1 MALSAG
7 GGKGEVEKPAGRRNM
22 TELAGGAGGVVGC
35 AAFIF
40 KKRIGNDVAKEVKRE
55 VAERGH
61 ALATIRN
68 IGIVAHIDAGKTT
81 TTERMLFYTGKVHKM
96 GEVHDGNT
104 VMDWM
109 PQEQERGITIT
120 SAATTCFWRDSQI
133 NIIDTPGHV
142 DFTAEV
148 ERSLRVL
155 DGAVGVFCAVGG
167 VQPQSETVW
176 RQANKY
182 QVPRIAFINKMDRTG
197 AGFERVV
204 QDMRDRLR
212 AAAVPVQIPWG
223 REENFKG
230 IVDLVRMKLLTFD
243 EDSLG
248 AKVAEQEIPAEL
260 EAAARKAREELL
272 EAVAETDEAL
282 LNAYLDEGDLG
293 EAELRAGIRRA
304 TVANRMVP
312 VLCGTSLRN
321 KGIQPLL
328 DAVVDYLPSPLEVPA
343 IQGRHPKTGEELARE
358 TSDFEPL
365 CSLAFKV
372 ATDPFVGK
380 LIFMRVYAGELKK
393 GANVY
398 NPRTQKR
405 ERVMRLIRLHANQ
418 REEVETLFSGEIG
431 AIAGIKGVGTG
442 DTLCTEQK
450 PIVLERIVFPEPVV
464 SMAIEPKTQA
474 DKEKMQAAMRDLA
487 DEDPTFR
494 VSMDAETGQ
503 TIIQGMGELHLEI
516 LRDRMLREFKVQANA
531 GRPMV
536 AYRETITTAG
546 RAEFTFDR
554 ELGGKR
560 HFAMVGVALEKNER
574 GSGNMVDFQLSSDLM
589 PHDFRSVVEEGLRDG
604 LSTGVLGN
612 FPLVDIRVTVVNG
625 QWHPVDSS
633 EIAFRSAASMSLRE
647 AVNAAHPALLEPIM
661 ALEIVAPEEHLGD
674 VLGDLNMRRGQV
686 KDVVQRDGL
695 RVVEASVPLAELFGY
710 ATTLRSLTRGRAG
723 YTMEPTRFDVVPESL
738 SQELM
743 NR

>member
-1 MALSAG
+1 M
-7 GGKGEVEKPAGRRNM
+7 
-22 TELAGGAGGVVGC
+22 
-35 AAFIF
+35 
-40 KKRIGNDVAKEVKRE
+40 AKEVKIE
-55 VAERGH
+55 ATGRGH
-61 ALATIRN
+61 ALAAIRN

-81 TTERMLFYTGKVHKM
+81 TTERILYYTGKVHKM

-109 PQEQERGITIT
+109 VQEQERGITIT
-120 SAATTCFWRDSQI
+120 SAATTCFWKDRQI

-182 QVPRIAFINKMDRTG
+182 GVPRIAFVNKMDRTG
-197 AGFERVV
+197 ASFERVV
-204 QDMRDRLR
+204 AELR
-212 AAAVPVQIPWG
+212 TKLQARAVPLQIPWG

-230 IVDLVRMKLLTFD
+230 LVDLVRMRALTFD
-243 EDSLG
+243 EDALG
-248 AKVAEQEIPAEL
+248 AKVQEQDVPAEL
-260 EAAARKAREELL
+260 AEAAQQAREQLL
-272 EAVAETDEAL
+272 EAVAESDEAL
-282 LNAYLDEGDLG
+282 LNAYLDEGDLSV
-293 EAELRAGIRRA
+293 EALQSGIRKA
-304 TVANRMVP
+304 TVAGQIVP

-328 DAVVDYLPSPLEVPA
+328 DAVVDYLPSPLDVPA
-343 IQGRHPKTGEELARE
+343 VQGRHPKTDEALERTTG
-358 TSDFEPL
+358 DFEPL
-365 CSLAFKV
+365 CALAFKV

-380 LIFMRVYAGELKK
+380 LIFMRVYSGELRK
-393 GANVY
+393 GANVW

-405 ERVMRLIRLHANQ
+405 ERILRLIRLHANQ
-418 REEVETLFSGEIG
+418 REEIEALFSGEIG

-442 DTLCTEQK
+442 DTLCAEQK

-474 DKEKMQAAMRDLA
+474 DKEKMQAALADLA

-494 VSMDAETGQ
+494 VGQNPETGQ

-516 LRDRMLREFKVQANA
+516 LRDRMLREYKVQANA

-536 AYRETITTAG
+536 AYRETITADG
-546 RAEFTFDR
+546 AAEFTFDR

-560 HFAMVGVALEKNER
+560 HFAMVGLRLEKNER
-574 GSGNMVDFQLSSDLM
+574 GSGNSVDFKISSDLM
-589 PHDFRSVVEEGLRDG
+589 PHDFRSVVEEGIRDG

-612 FPLVDIRVTVVNG
+612 FPTVDVRVSVVNG

-633 EIAFRSAASMSLRE
+633 EIAFRSAASMALRE
-647 AVNAAHPALLEPIM
+647 AAQTARPALLEPIM

-674 VLGDLNMRRGQV
+674 VLGDLNVRRGQV
-686 KDVVQRDGL
+686 KDVAQRDGV
-695 RVVEASVPLAELFGY
+695 RVVEATVPLAELFGY

-738 SQELM
+738 CRELM

>member
-1 MALSAG
+1 M
-7 GGKGEVEKPAGRRNM
+7 
-22 TELAGGAGGVVGC
+22 
-35 AAFIF
+35 
-40 KKRIGNDVAKEVKRE
+40 AKEVKIE
-55 VAERGH
+55 AAGRGH
-61 ALATIRN
+61 ALAAIRN

-104 VMDWM
+104 AMDWM
-109 PQEQERGITIT
+109 VQEQERGITIT
-120 SAATTCFWRDSQI
+120 SAATTCFWKDRQI

-182 QVPRIAFINKMDRTG
+182 RVPRIAFINKMDRTG
-197 AGFERVV
+197 ASFGRVV
-204 QDMRDRLR
+204 DEMRAKLK
-212 AAAVPVQIPWG
+212 ALAVPVQIPWG
-223 REENFKG
+223 CEEQFKG
-230 IVDLVRMKLLTFD
+230 LVDLVRMKALTFD
-243 EDSLG
+243 EDALG
-248 AKVAEQEIPAEL
+248 AKVSVREVPAEL
-260 EAAARKAREELL
+260 AEAARNAREALL

-282 LNAYLDEGDLG
+282 LNAYLDEGDLSE
-293 EAELRAGIRRA
+293 EALKAGIRKA
-304 TVANRMVP
+304 TVAGKMVP

-328 DAVVDYLPSPLEVPA
+328 DAVAEYLPSPLDVPPVK
-343 IQGRHPKTGEELARE
+343 GRHPKTEEELER
-358 TSDFEPL
+358 TTGDFEPL
-365 CSLAFKV
+365 CALAFKV

-380 LIFMRVYAGELKK
+380 LIFMRVYSGELRK
-393 GANVY
+393 GANVW

-418 REEVETLFSGEIG
+418 REEIDALFSGEIG

-442 DTLCTEQK
+442 DTLCAEQK

-474 DKEKMQAAMRDLA
+474 DKEKMQDALSDLA

-494 VSMDAETGQ
+494 VGQNAETGQ

-536 AYRETITTAG
+536 AYRETITETG

-560 HFAMVGVALEKNER
+560 HFAMVGLRLEKNGR
-574 GSGNMVDFQLSSDLM
+574 GAGNSVDFQIPSDLI
-589 PHDFRSVVEEGLRDG
+589 PHDFRSVVEEGIRDG

-612 FPLVDIRVTVVNG
+612 FPLVDVRVTVVNG

-647 AVNAAHPALLEPIM
+647 AAKTARPALLEPIM
-661 ALEIVAPEEHLGD
+661 ALEIVTPEEHLGD
-674 VLGDLNMRRGQV
+674 VLGDLNVRRGQV
-686 KDVVQRDGL
+686 KDVAQRDGM
-695 RVVEASVPLAELFGY
+695 RVVEAAVPLAELFGY

-723 YTMEPTRFDVVPESL
+723 YAMEPTRFDVVPESL
-738 SQELM
+738 CRELM

>member
-1 MALSAG
+1 M
-7 GGKGEVEKPAGRRNM
+7 
-22 TELAGGAGGVVGC
+22 
-35 AAFIF
+35 
-40 KKRIGNDVAKEVKRE
+40 AKEVKIE
-55 VAERGH
+55 AAGRGH

-81 TTERMLFYTGKVHKM
+81 TTERMLYYTGRVHKM

-109 PQEQERGITIT
+109 VQEQERGITIT
-120 SAATTCFWRDSQI
+120 SAATTCFWRDRQI

-182 QVPRIAFINKMDRTG
+182 GVPRIAFVNKMDRTG
-197 AGFERVV
+197 ADFDRTVA
-204 QDMRDRLR
+204 QMRERLR
-212 AAAVPVQIPWG
+212 APAMPIQIPWG
-223 REENFKG
+223 REDHFKG
-230 IVDLVRMKLLTFD
+230 LVDLVRMKLLTFD
-243 EDSLG
+243 EASLG
-248 AKVAEQEIPAEL
+248 TKMAAGAIPEEL
-260 EAAARKAREELL
+260 KAAAQKAREALL
-272 EAVAETDEAL
+272 EAVAESDEAL
-282 LNAYLDEGDLG
+282 LNAYLDEGDLSE
-293 EAELRAGIRRA
+293 EALAAGIRKA
-304 TVANRMVP
+304 TVAGRLVP
-312 VLCGTSLRN
+312 VLCGTSLHN
-321 KGIQPLL
+321 QGIQPLL
-328 DAVVDYLPSPLEVPA
+328 DAVVDFLPSPVDVPA
-343 IQGRHPKTGEELARE
+343 VAGRHPKTDEEMTRA
-358 TSDFEPL
+358 TGDFEPL
-365 CSLAFKV
+365 CALAFKV

-380 LIFMRVYAGELKK
+380 LIFMRVYSGELKK

-405 ERVMRLIRLHANQ
+405 DRVMRLIRLHANQ

-442 DTLCTEQK
+442 DTLCAEQK

-474 DKEKMQAAMRDLA
+474 DKEKMQAALQDLA
-487 DEDPTFR
+487 EEDPTFR
-494 VSMDAETGQ
+494 VGQNAETGQ

-516 LRDRMLREFKVQANA
+516 LRDRMLREYKVQANA

-536 AYRETITTAG
+536 AYRETITQAG
-546 RAEFTFDR
+546 RAEFTFER

-560 HFAMVGVALEKNER
+560 HYAMVGVELEKNER
-574 GSGNMVDFQLSSDLM
+574 GAGNIVDFRVSSDSI
-589 PHDFRSVVEEGLRDG
+589 PHDFRSVVEEGIHDG

-612 FPLVDIRVTVVNG
+612 FPLVDIRVTVASG
-625 QWHPVDSS
+625 RWHPVDSS

-647 AVNAAHPALLEPIM
+647 AVSSARPALLEPIM

-686 KDVVQRDGL
+686 KDVAQRDGT
-695 RVVEASVPLAELFGY
+695 RVIEASVPLAELFGY

-723 YTMEPTRFDVVPESL
+723 YAMEPTRFDVVPESL

>member
-1 MALSAG
+1 M
-7 GGKGEVEKPAGRRNM
+7 
-22 TELAGGAGGVVGC
+22 
-35 AAFIF
+35 
-40 KKRIGNDVAKEVKRE
+40 AKEVKLE
-55 VAERGH
+55 AEGRGH

-81 TTERMLFYTGKVHKM
+81 TTERILYYSGKVHKM

-120 SAATTCFWRDSQI
+120 SAATTCFWKDRQI

-182 QVPRIAFINKMDRTG
+182 GVPRIAFINKMDRTG
-197 AGFERVV
+197 AGFDRVV
-204 QDMRDRLR
+204 REMREKLQ
-212 AAAVPVQIPWG
+212 AAVVPLQIPWG
-223 REENFKG
+223 SEEHFRG
-230 IVDLVRMKLLTFD
+230 VIDLVRMKALTFD

-248 AKVAEQEIPAEL
+248 AKVAAQDIPGEL
-260 EAAARKAREELL
+260 AAAAQNAREALL

-282 LNAYLDEGDLG
+282 LNAYLDEGDLSV
-293 EAELRAGIRRA
+293 EALQAGIRQA

-321 KGIQPLL
+321 KGVQPLL
-328 DAVVDYLPSPLEVPA
+328 DAVVDYLPSPLDVPA
-343 IQGRHPKTGEELARE
+343 VKGRHPKTEEGLERA

-365 CSLAFKV
+365 CALAFKV

-380 LIFMRVYAGELKK
+380 LIFMRVYSGELKK
-393 GANVY
+393 AANVW

-418 REEVETLFSGEIG
+418 REEIETLYAGEIG

-442 DTLCTEQK
+442 DTLCAEQK
-450 PIVLERIVFPEPVV
+450 PIVLERIHFPEPVV

-474 DKEKMQAAMRDLA
+474 DKEKMQAALGDLA

-494 VSMDAETGQ
+494 VGKDAETGQ

-536 AYRETITTAG
+536 AYRETITQAG
-546 RAEFTFDR
+546 RAEFAFDR

-560 HFAMVGVALEKNER
+560 HFAMVGLSLEKNER
-574 GSGNMVDFQLSSDLM
+574 GSGNVVDFSVSSDSI
-589 PHDFRSVVEEGLRDG
+589 PHDFRSVVEEGIRDG

-612 FPLVDIRVTVVNG
+612 FPLVDVRVSVVQG

-647 AVNAAHPALLEPIM
+647 AVQTARPALLEPIM
-661 ALEIVAPEEHLGD
+661 ALEIVTPEEHLGD

-686 KDVVQRDGL
+686 KDVAQRDGT
-695 RVVEASVPLAELFGY
+695 RVIEASVPLAELFGY

-723 YTMEPTRFDVVPESL
+723 YAMEPTRFEVVPEGL
-738 SQELM
+738 CRELM

>member
-1 MALSAG
+1 M
-7 GGKGEVEKPAGRRNM
+7 
-22 TELAGGAGGVVGC
+22 
-35 AAFIF
+35 
-40 KKRIGNDVAKEVKRE
+40 AKEVKIE
-55 VAERGH
+55 AAGRGH
-61 ALATIRN
+61 PLAAIRN

-96 GEVHDGNT
+96 GEVHDGT
-104 VMDWM
+104 ATMDWM

-120 SAATTCFWRDSQI
+120 SAATTCFWKDRQI

-182 QVPRIAFINKMDRTG
+182 GVPRIAFINKMDRTG
-197 AGFERVV
+197 ASFARVV
-204 QDMRDRLR
+204 AEMRAKLQAR
-212 AAAVPVQIPWG
+212 AVPIQIPWG
-223 REENFKG
+223 REENFQG
-230 IVDLVRMKLLTFD
+230 VVDLVRMQALTFA
-243 EDSLG
+243 EEALG
-248 AKVAEQEIPAEL
+248 VKVLAQPVPAEL
-260 EAAARKAREELL
+260 AEAAQQAREQLL
-272 EAVAETDEAL
+272 EAVAEADEAL
-282 LNAYLDEGDLG
+282 LNAYLDEGDLSI
-293 EAELRAGIRRA
+293 EALQGGIRKA
-304 TVANRMVP
+304 TIAGLLVP

-328 DAVVDYLPSPLEVPA
+328 DAVVDYLPAPTDVPPV
-343 IQGRHPKTGEELARE
+343 QGRHPKTEETLER
-358 TSDFEPL
+358 TTGDFEPL
-365 CSLAFKV
+365 CALAFKV

-380 LIFMRVYAGELKK
+380 LVFVRIYSGELRKS
-393 GANVY
+393 ANVW

-418 REEVETLFSGEIG
+418 REEIEALFSGEIG

-442 DTLCTEQK
+442 DTLCAEQK

-474 DKEKMQAAMRDLA
+474 DKEKMQIALADLA

-494 VSMDAETGQ
+494 VGQNAETGQ

-516 LRDRMLREFKVQANA
+516 LKDRMLREFKVQANA

-536 AYRETITTAG
+536 AYRETITEAG

-560 HFAMVGVALEKNER
+560 HFAMVGLLLEKNER
-574 GSGNMVDFQLSSDLM
+574 GSGNSVDFKISSDLM
-589 PHDFRSVVEEGLRDG
+589 PHDFRSVVEEGIRDG

-612 FPLVDIRVTVVNG
+612 FPTVDVRVTVVNG

-647 AVNAAHPALLEPIM
+647 AAQAARPALLEPIM

-686 KDVVQRDGL
+686 KDVAQRDGV
-695 RVVEASVPLAELFGY
+695 RVIEATVPLAELFGY

-723 YTMEPTRFDVVPESL
+723 YTMEPTRFDVVPDSL
-738 SQELM
+738 CRELM

>member
-1 MALSAG
+1 MASKSKLS
-7 GGKGEVEKPAGRRNM
+7 R
-22 TELAGGAGGVVGC
+22 T
-35 AAFIF
+35 
-40 KKRIGNDVAKEVKRE
+40 
-55 VAERGH
+55 
-61 ALATIRN
+61 RN

-81 TTERMLFYTGKVHKM
+81 VTERILFYTGKSYKM
-96 GEVHDGNT
+96 GEVHDGEA

-120 SAATTCFWRDSQI
+120 SAATTCFWKDRQI

-182 QVPRIAFINKMDRTG
+182 GVPRIAFVNKMDRTG

-204 QDMRDRLR
+204 AEMRTKLR
-212 AAAVPVQIPWG
+212 ALAVPVQIPWG

-230 IVDLVRMKLLTFD
+230 TIDLVRMKALTFD
-243 EDSLG
+243 EEELG
-248 AKVAEQEIPAEL
+248 AKVREQDVPAEL
-260 EAAARKAREELL
+260 AAEARKARETLL

-282 LNAYLDEGDLG
+282 LNAYLDEGDLST
-293 EAELRAGIRRA
+293 EALKAGIRKA
-304 TVANRMVP
+304 TVSGKMVP

-328 DAVVDYLPSPLEVPA
+328 DAVAEYLPSPLDVPPVK
-343 IQGRHPKTGEELARE
+343 GRHPKTEEEAER
-358 TSDFEPL
+358 TTGDFEPL
-365 CSLAFKV
+365 CALAFKV

-380 LIFMRVYAGELKK
+380 LVFMRVYSGELRK

-405 ERVMRLIRLHANQ
+405 ERVMRLIRLHANL
-418 REEVETLFSGEIG
+418 REEIEALYSGEIG

-442 DTLCTEQK
+442 DTLCAEQK

-474 DKEKMQAAMRDLA
+474 DKEKMQDALANLA

-494 VSMDAETGQ
+494 VGQNAETGQ

-516 LRDRMLREFKVQANA
+516 LRDRMLREYKVQANA

-536 AYRETITTAG
+536 AYRETITQAG
-546 RAEFTFDR
+546 RAEFTFER
-554 ELGGKR
+554 VLGGKR
-560 HFAMVGVALEKNER
+560 HYAMVGVELEKNER
-574 GSGNMVDFQLSSDLM
+574 GAGNIVDFRVSSDSI
-589 PHDFRSVVEEGLRDG
+589 PHDFRSVVEEGIHDG

-612 FPLVDIRVTVVNG
+612 FPLVDIRVTVASG
-625 QWHPVDSS
+625 RWHPVDSS

-647 AVNAAHPALLEPIM
+647 AVSSARPALLEPIM

-686 KDVVQRDGL
+686 KDVAQRDGT
-695 RVVEASVPLAELFGY
+695 RVIEASVPLAELFGY

-723 YTMEPTRFDVVPESL
+723 YAMEPTRFDVVPESL

>member
-1 MALSAG
+1 M
-7 GGKGEVEKPAGRRNM
+7 
-22 TELAGGAGGVVGC
+22 
-35 AAFIF
+35 
-40 KKRIGNDVAKEVKRE
+40 AKEVKIE
-55 VAERGH
+55 AAGRGH
-61 ALATIRN
+61 ALAAIRN

-109 PQEQERGITIT
+109 VQEQERGITIT
-120 SAATTCFWRDSQI
+120 SAATTCFWKDRQI

-182 QVPRIAFINKMDRTG
+182 GVPRIAFVNKMDRIG

-204 QDMRDRLR
+204 AEMRDKLK
-212 AAAVPVQIPWG
+212 ALAVPVQIPWG
-223 REENFKG
+223 REEHFKG
-230 IVDLVRMKLLTFD
+230 AIDLVRMQALTFD
-243 EDSLG
+243 EDALG
-248 AKVAEQEIPAEL
+248 AKVRAQDVPAEL
-260 EAAARKAREELL
+260 AEAAQKAREALL

-282 LNAYLDEGDLG
+282 LNAYLDEVDLSI
-293 EAELRAGIRRA
+293 EALQGGLRKA
-304 TVANRMVP
+304 TVAGKLVP

-328 DAVVDYLPSPLEVPA
+328 DAVVEYLPSPLDVPA
-343 IQGRHPKTGEELARE
+343 VKGRHPKTDEELER
-358 TSDFEPL
+358 TTGDFEPL
-365 CSLAFKV
+365 CALAFKV

-380 LIFMRVYAGELKK
+380 LIFMRVYSGELRK
-393 GANVY
+393 GANVW

-405 ERVMRLIRLHANQ
+405 ERILRLIRLHANQ
-418 REEVETLFSGEIG
+418 REEIDAVFSGEIG

-442 DTLCTEQK
+442 DTLCAEQK

-474 DKEKMQAAMRDLA
+474 DKEKMQAALADLA

-494 VSMDAETGQ
+494 VGQNAETGQ

-516 LRDRMLREFKVQANA
+516 LRDRMLREYKVQANA

-536 AYRETITTAG
+536 AYRETITEAG
-546 RAEFTFDR
+546 QAEFAFDR

-560 HFAMVGVALEKNER
+560 HFAMVGLRLEKNER
-574 GSGNMVDFQLSSDLM
+574 GAGNSVDFKISSDLI
-589 PHDFRSVVEEGLRDG
+589 PHDFRSVVEEGIRDG

-612 FPLVDIRVTVVNG
+612 FPIADVRVTVVNG

-647 AVNAAHPALLEPIM
+647 AAKTARPALLEPIM

-674 VLGDLNMRRGQV
+674 VLGDLNVRRGQV
-686 KDVVQRDGL
+686 KDVAQRDGT
-695 RVVEASVPLAELFGY
+695 RVIEASVPLAELFGY

-723 YTMEPTRFDVVPESL
+723 YTMEPTRFDVVPDSL
-738 SQELM
+738 CQELM

>member
-1 MALSAG
+1 MAKAVKLEA
-7 GGKGEVEKPAGRRNM
+7 AGRGHP
-22 TELAGGAGGVVGC
+22 LAA
-35 AAFIF
+35 
-40 KKRIGNDVAKEVKRE
+40 
-55 VAERGH
+55 
-61 ALATIRN
+61 IRN

-81 TTERMLFYTGKVHKM
+81 TTERILFYTGKVHKM
-96 GEVHDGNT
+96 GEVHDGT
-104 VMDWM
+104 ATMDWM
-109 PQEQERGITIT
+109 AQEQERGITIT
-120 SAATTCFWRDSQI
+120 SAATTCFWKDRQI
-133 NIIDTPGHV
+133 NVIDTPGHV

-182 QVPRIAFINKMDRTG
+182 RVPRIAFVNKMDRTG
-197 AGFERVV
+197 ASFERVV
-204 QDMRDRLR
+204 AELR
-212 AAAVPVQIPWG
+212 TKLQARAVPLQIPWG

-230 IVDLVRMKLLTFD
+230 LVDLVRMKALTFAED
-243 EDSLG
+243 ELG
-248 AKVAEQEIPAEL
+248 AKVREQDVPAEL
-260 EAAARKAREELL
+260 AEAAQLAREQLL
-272 EAVAETDEAL
+272 EAVAESDEAL
-282 LNAYLDEGDLG
+282 LNAYLDEGDLSV
-293 EAELRAGIRRA
+293 EALQSGIRKA
-304 TVANRMVP
+304 TVAGQIVP

-328 DAVVDYLPSPLEVPA
+328 DAVVDYLPSPLDVPA
-343 IQGRHPKTGEELARE
+343 VQGRHPKTDEELER
-358 TSDFEPL
+358 TTGDFEPL
-365 CSLAFKV
+365 CALAFKV

-380 LIFMRVYAGELKK
+380 LIFMRVYSGELRK
-393 GANVY
+393 GANVW

-405 ERVMRLIRLHANQ
+405 ERILRLIRLHANQ
-418 REEVETLFSGEIG
+418 REEIEALFSGEIG

-442 DTLCTEQK
+442 DTLCAEQK

-474 DKEKMQAAMRDLA
+474 DKEKMQAALADLA

-494 VSMDAETGQ
+494 VGQNPETGQ

-536 AYRETITTAG
+536 AYRETITADG
-546 RAEFTFDR
+546 AAEFTFDR

-560 HFAMVGVALEKNER
+560 HFAMVGLRLEKNER
-574 GSGNMVDFQLSSDLM
+574 GSGNSVDFKISSDLM
-589 PHDFRSVVEEGLRDG
+589 PHDFRSVVEEGIRDG

-612 FPLVDIRVTVVNG
+612 FPTVDVRVSVVNG

-633 EIAFRSAASMSLRE
+633 EIAFRSAASMALRE
-647 AVNAAHPALLEPIM
+647 AAQTARPALLEPIM

-674 VLGDLNMRRGQV
+674 VLGDLNVRRGQV
-686 KDVVQRDGL
+686 KDVAQRDGV
-695 RVVEASVPLAELFGY
+695 RVVEATVPLAELFGY

-738 SQELM
+738 CRELM

>member
-1 MALSAG
+1 MAKQSNIEAAG
-7 GGKGEVEKPAGRRNM
+7 
-22 TELAGGAGGVVGC
+22 
-35 AAFIF
+35 
-40 KKRIGNDVAKEVKRE
+40 
-55 VAERGH
+55 RGH

-81 TTERMLFYTGKVHKM
+81 TTERILFYTGKVHKM
-96 GEVHDGNT
+96 GEVHDGT
-104 VMDWM
+104 AVMDWM
-109 PQEQERGITIT
+109 AQEQERGITIT
-120 SAATTCFWRDSQI
+120 SAATTCFWRDRQI

-182 QVPRIAFINKMDRTG
+182 LVPRMAFINKMDRTG
-197 AGFERVV
+197 ARFGRVV
-204 QDMRDRLR
+204 ADMREKLH
-212 AAAVPVQIPWG
+212 APAVPVQIPWG
-223 REENFKG
+223 CEEHFKG
-230 IVDLVRMKLLTFD
+230 VVDLVRMKLLTFD
-243 EDSLG
+243 EGGMGS
-248 AKVAEQEIPAEL
+248 KVAVGEIPAEL
-260 EAAARKAREELL
+260 EAEARAAREALL

-293 EAELRAGIRRA
+293 EAELREGIRRA

-312 VLCGTSLRN
+312 VLCGTSLKN

-328 DAVVDYLPSPLEVPA
+328 DAVVEYLPSPLEVPA
-343 IQGRHPKTGEELARE
+343 VQGRHPKTDEVLVRE
-358 TSDFEPL
+358 TGDSEPL
-365 CSLAFKV
+365 CALAFKV

-380 LIFMRVYAGELKK
+380 LIFMRVYSGELKK
-393 GANVY
+393 SANVW

-418 REEVETLFSGEIG
+418 REEIDTLYSGEIG
-431 AIAGIKGVGTG
+431 AIAGIKGVSTG
-442 DTLCTEQK
+442 DTLCAEQK
-450 PIVLERIVFPEPVV
+450 PIALERIVFPEPVV

-474 DKEKMQAAMRDLA
+474 DKEKMNAALEDLA
-487 DEDPTFR
+487 EEDPTFR
-494 VSMDAETGQ
+494 VGKDVETGQ

-536 AYRETITTAG
+536 AYRETIRAAG

-560 HFAMVGVALEKNER
+560 HFAVVGIALEKNER
-574 GSGNMVDFQLSSDLM
+574 GAGNSVDFQIDSVSM
-589 PHDFRSVVEEGLRDG
+589 PHDFRSVVEEGIHDG
-604 LSTGVLGN
+604 LSTGVLGS
-612 FPLVDIRVTVVNG
+612 FPLVDVRVSVVSG

-647 AVNAAHPALLEPIM
+647 AARAARPVLLEPIM
-661 ALEIVAPEEHLGD
+661 ALEIVTPEEHLGD

-686 KDVVQRDGL
+686 RDVAQRDGT

-723 YTMEPTRFDVVPESL
+723 YTMEPTRFDVVPDSL
-738 SQELM
+738 GQELM

>member
-1 MALSAG
+1 M
-7 GGKGEVEKPAGRRNM
+7 
-22 TELAGGAGGVVGC
+22 
-35 AAFIF
+35 
-40 KKRIGNDVAKEVKRE
+40 AKEVKIE
-55 VAERGH
+55 ATGRGH
-61 ALATIRN
+61 ALAAIRN

-81 TTERMLFYTGKVHKM
+81 TTERILYYTGKVHKM

-109 PQEQERGITIT
+109 VQEQERGITIT
-120 SAATTCFWRDSQI
+120 SAATTCFWKDRQI
-133 NIIDTPGHV
+133 NVIDTPGHV

-182 QVPRIAFINKMDRTG
+182 KVPRIAFVNKMDRTG
-197 AGFERVV
+197 ASFERVV
-204 QDMRDRLR
+204 SELR
-212 AAAVPVQIPWG
+212 TKLQARAVPLQIPWG

-230 IVDLVRMKLLTFD
+230 AVDLVRMKALTFD
-243 EDSLG
+243 EDALG
-248 AKVAEQEIPAEL
+248 AKVREQDVPAEL
-260 EAAARKAREELL
+260 AEAAQQAREQLL
-272 EAVAETDEAL
+272 EAVAESDEAL
-282 LNAYLDEGDLG
+282 LNAYLDEGDLSC
-293 EAELRAGIRRA
+293 EALRGGIRQA
-304 TVANRMVP
+304 TVAGQIVP

-328 DAVVDYLPSPLEVPA
+328 DAVVDYLPSPLDVPA
-343 IQGRHPKTGEELARE
+343 VQGRHPKTDEALERATG
-358 TSDFEPL
+358 DFEPL
-365 CSLAFKV
+365 CALAFKV

-380 LIFMRVYAGELKK
+380 LIFMRVYSGELRK
-393 GANVY
+393 GANVW

-418 REEVETLFSGEIG
+418 REEIEALFSGEIG

-442 DTLCTEQK
+442 DTLCAEQK

-464 SMAIEPKTQA
+464 AMAIEPKTQA
-474 DKEKMQAAMRDLA
+474 DKEKMQAALADLA

-494 VSMDAETGQ
+494 VGQNPETGQ

-536 AYRETITTAG
+536 AYRETITADG
-546 RAEFTFDR
+546 AAECVFDR

-560 HFAMVGVALEKNER
+560 HFAMVGLRLEKNER
-574 GSGNMVDFQLSSDLM
+574 GAGNSVDFKISSDLM
-589 PHDFRSVVEEGLRDG
+589 PHDFRSVVEEGIRDG

-612 FPLVDIRVTVVNG
+612 FPTVDVRVSVVNG

-633 EIAFRSAASMSLRE
+633 EIAFRSAASMALRE
-647 AVNAAHPALLEPIM
+647 AAQTACPALLEPIM
-661 ALEIVAPEEHLGD
+661 ALEIVVPEEHLGD
-674 VLGDLNMRRGQV
+674 VLGDLNVRRGQV
-686 KDVVQRDGL
+686 KDVAQRDGV
-695 RVVEASVPLAELFGY
+695 RVVEATVPLAELFGY

-738 SQELM
+738 CRELT

>member
-1 MALSAG
+1 MAQ
-7 GGKGEVEKPAGRRNM
+7 
-22 TELAGGAGGVVGC
+22 
-35 AAFIF
+35 
-40 KKRIGNDVAKEVKRE
+40 EVKLE
-55 VAERGH
+55 AAGRGH
-61 ALATIRN
+61 ALAAIRN

-81 TTERMLFYTGKVHKM
+81 TTERILYYTGKVHKM
-96 GEVHDGNT
+96 GEVHNGNT

-109 PQEQERGITIT
+109 LQEQERGITIT
-120 SAATTCFWRDSQI
+120 SAATTCFWRDRQI

-182 QVPRIAFINKMDRTG
+182 RVPRIAFINKMDRTG
-197 AGFERVV
+197 ASFARVV
-204 QDMRDRLR
+204 GEMRTKLK
-212 AAAVPVQIPWG
+212 APAVPVQIPWG
-223 REENFKG
+223 AEEHHRG
-230 IVDLVRMKLLTFD
+230 LVDLVRMKALTFD
-243 EDSLG
+243 ESSLG
-248 AKVAEQEIPAEL
+248 AQVGEQDIPAEL
-260 EAAARKAREELL
+260 AAAAQKARDILL
-272 EAVAETDEAL
+272 EAVAETDEKL
-282 LNAYLDEGDLG
+282 LHAYINEGDLSV
-293 EAELRAGIRRA
+293 EALRAGIRQA
-304 TVANRMVP
+304 TVSGKLVP

-321 KGIQPLL
+321 KGVQPLL
-328 DAVVDYLPSPLEVPA
+328 DAVVDYLPSPLDVPPVK
-343 IQGRHPKTGEELARE
+343 GHHPKTEEEIARA

-365 CSLAFKV
+365 AALAFKV

-380 LIFMRVYAGELKK
+380 LVFMRVYAGELKK
-393 GANVY
+393 GANVW

-418 REEVETLFSGEIG
+418 REEIEALYAGEIG

-442 DTLCTEQK
+442 DTLCAEQK
-450 PIVLERIVFPEPVV
+450 PIVLERIHFPEPVV

-474 DKEKMQAAMRDLA
+474 DKEKLQNVLNDLA

-494 VSMDAETGQ
+494 VGQNPETGQ

-536 AYRETITTAG
+536 AYRETITEAS
-546 RAEFTFDR
+546 RADFAFDR
-554 ELGGKR
+554 ELAGRR
-560 HFAMVGVALEKNER
+560 HFAAVGVALEKNER
-574 GSGNMVDFQLSSDLM
+574 GAGNSIDFQISSDSI

-612 FPLVDIRVTVVNG
+612 FPLVDIRVAVVHG

-633 EIAFRSAASMSLRE
+633 EIAFRSAASMALRE
-647 AVNAAHPALLEPIM
+647 AARLARPALLEPIM
-661 ALEIVAPEEHLGD
+661 ALEIVTPEEHLGD
-674 VLGDLNMRRGQV
+674 VLGDLNARRGQV
-686 KDVVQRDGL
+686 NDVAQRDGT
-695 RVVEASVPLAELFGY
+695 RVIEASVPLAELFGY

-723 YTMEPTRFDVVPESL
+723 YAMEPTRFEVVPETL
-738 SQELM
+738 GRELM

>member
-1 MALSAG
+1 M
-7 GGKGEVEKPAGRRNM
+7 
-22 TELAGGAGGVVGC
+22 
-35 AAFIF
+35 
-40 KKRIGNDVAKEVKRE
+40 AKEVKLEAAGR
-55 VAERGH
+55 AH

-81 TTERMLFYTGKVHKM
+81 TTERILFYTGKVHKM

-109 PQEQERGITIT
+109 VQEQERGITIT
-120 SAATTCFWRDSQI
+120 SAATTCFWQDRQI

-155 DGAVGVFCAVGG
+155 DGAVGVLCAVGG

-182 QVPRIAFINKMDRTG
+182 GVPRIAFINKMDRTG

-204 QDMRDRLR
+204 AEMRAKLK
-212 AAAVPVQIPWG
+212 APATAIQIPWG
-223 REENFKG
+223 REENFRG
-230 IVDLVRMKLLTFD
+230 VVDLVRMKALTFD
-243 EDSLG
+243 EDALG
-248 AKVAEQEIPAEL
+248 AKVQEQDVPAEL
-260 EAAARKAREELL
+260 AEAARKAREQLL
-272 EAVAETDEAL
+272 EVVAESDEAL
-282 LNAYLDEGDLG
+282 LNAYLDEGDLSV
-293 EAELRAGIRRA
+293 EALQAGIRRA
-304 TVANRMVP
+304 TIAGQLVP

-328 DAVVDYLPSPLEVPA
+328 DAVVAYLPSPLDVPA
-343 IQGRHPKTGEELARE
+343 VKGRHPKTEEEIERA

-365 CSLAFKV
+365 CALAFKV

-380 LIFMRVYAGELKK
+380 LIFARVYAGELRK
-393 GANVY
+393 GANVW

-418 REEVETLFSGEIG
+418 REEIDVLYAGEIG

-442 DTLCTEQK
+442 DTLCAEQK
-450 PIVLERIVFPEPVV
+450 PIVLERIHFPEPVV

-474 DKEKMQAAMRDLA
+474 DKEKMQHALADLA
-487 DEDPTFR
+487 DEDPTFQ
-494 VSMDAETGQ
+494 VGQNAETGQ

-536 AYRETITTAG
+536 AYRETITADG
-546 RAEFTFDR
+546 AAEFVFDR

-560 HFAMVGVALEKNER
+560 HFALVGLRLEKNER
-574 GSGNMVDFQLSSDLM
+574 GAGNSVDFKISSDLI
-589 PHDFRSVVEEGLRDG
+589 PHDFRSVVEEGIRDG

-612 FPLVDIRVTVVNG
+612 FPIVDVRVAVVNG

-633 EIAFRSAASMSLRE
+633 EIAFRSAASMALRE
-647 AVNAAHPALLEPIM
+647 AAKTARPALLEPIM
-661 ALEIVAPEEHLGD
+661 ALEIVSPEEHLGD
-674 VLGDLNMRRGQV
+674 VLGDLNVRRGQV
-686 KDVVQRDGL
+686 KDVAQRDGI
-695 RVVEASVPLAELFGY
+695 RVIEATVPLAELFGY

-738 SQELM
+738 CQELM